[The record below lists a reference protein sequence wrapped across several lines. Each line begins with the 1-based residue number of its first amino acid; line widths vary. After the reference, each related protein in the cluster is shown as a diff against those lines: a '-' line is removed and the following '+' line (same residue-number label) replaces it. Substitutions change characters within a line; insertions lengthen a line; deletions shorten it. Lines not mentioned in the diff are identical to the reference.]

1 MTNPN
6 SGAADYGTSVYG
18 SAENQHAAAGQGN
31 LIQMNPPMR
40 GGTSTPDQS
49 QVQVKSGGRR
59 RGRKGSRG
67 RKSRR
72 GGTGLG
78 EILVPAGLVLA
89 NNYTYGRYRGKN
101 ASRRRGRGRG
111 FRPFSRY
118 LGGEGE
124 EMPKM
129 TGGLDIPGMPK
140 MGGSDMPMKM
150 GGSDM
155 PPPKMGGSTF
165 VDLAVPA
172 GLVYAN
178 DRYYNRK
185 RRGFTN
191 KKRRGSRRTR
201 GRRRR

>member
-40 GGTSTPDQS
+40 GGTYAEEPVGPKST
-49 QVQVKSGGRR
+49 GGRR
-59 RGRKGSRG
+59 RG

-140 MGGSDMPMKM
+140 MGGSDMPPPKM
-150 GGSDM
+150 GGNTHMS
-155 PPPKMGGSTF
+155 PKMGGSTF

-178 DRYYNRK
+178 NRYYNRK

>member
-1 MTNPN
+1 MSNPN
-6 SGAADYGTSVYG
+6 SGAADYGMKVYG
-18 SAENQHAAAGQGN
+18 NAENQTAAPGQGN
-31 LIQMNPPMR
+31 LLQMHPMQ
-40 GGTSTPDQS
+40 GGSSTPDQS

-78 EILVPAGLVLA
+78 EIIVPAGLVLA

-101 ASRRRGRGRG
+101 ASRRRGRG

-124 EMPKM
+124 EIPKM
-129 TGGLDIPGMPK
+129 TGGLDIPGMTK
-140 MGGSDMPMKM
+140 MDGGNAHMPQHT
-150 GGSDM
+150 GGNAPM
-155 PPPKMGGSTF
+155 PPQHGGSTF

-178 DRYYNRK
+178 NRYYNRK

>member
-59 RGRKGSRG
+59 RG

-129 TGGLDIPGMPK
+129 TGGLDIPGM
-140 MGGSDMPMKM
+140 SKM

-155 PPPKMGGSTF
+155 PPPKMGGNAPMPPHKGGSTF

-185 RRGFTN
+185 RRG
-191 KKRRGSRRTR
+191 SRRTR